1 MWIGG
6 REVLLLRFASPIE
19 TLSFQAGCMF
29 TLRCTLALPAARAHA
44 IPCLQSATCA
54 EMIKQSDQ
62 KERGLQI
69 TPKNQTNNKSLI
81 NKNLARKISSSVKQE
96 GKSVFKVFLA
106 LEF

>member
-1 MWIGG
+1 MQTGKYRRLLLSVWIGG
-6 REVLLLRFASPIE
+6 REVLLQRFASPIE

-81 NKNLARKISSSVKQE
+81 RTLQE
-96 GKSVFKVFLA
+96 KYPHL
-106 LEF
+106 